1 MQPGHTTAIS
11 CVTRVIRR
19 DEFPRYVSWGHSTWQ
34 EGVRLCDQAGVKRLV
49 IFHHDPGHDD
59 DFMDE
64 VAKAAE
70 ACRPGTTVAR
80 EGLVLRP

>member
-1 MQPGHTTAIS
+1 M
-11 CVTRVIRR
+11 
-19 DEFPRYVSWGHSTWQ
+19 
-34 EGVRLCDQAGVKRLV
+34 RLCDQAGVKRLV